1 MNDFLPHQELS
12 PHLWCMHY
20 ASRTGKKM
28 EATEQACTQPHL
40 GAWLRVHAFIL
51 QRWCRREGLWVE
63 VGPRQRC
70 RSPSL
75 RCTCYTN
82 TEEKAWRPTPNAG
95 RNTMSCAL
103 CAQQRHCRFVR
114 VYNLLLFRKGGHLR
128 CGGVVICDPMAWSSR
143 EPSPTSGNQLLQ
155 SKRKFESFSCTE
167 LRSCMY

>member
-70 RSPSL
+70 RSPSP

-82 TEEKAWRPTPNAG
+82 TEEEAWRPKPNTG
-95 RNTMSCAL
+95 KKTMSCPL
-103 CAQQRHCRFVR
+103 CAQRSHCPYGREGSFVA
-114 VYNLLLFRKGGHLR
+114 VEMSWKSA
-128 CGGVVICDPMAWSSR
+128 VTM
-143 EPSPTSGNQLLQ
+143 
-155 SKRKFESFSCTE
+155 
-167 LRSCMY
+167 

>member
-70 RSPSL
+70 RSPSP

-82 TEEKAWRPTPNAG
+82 TEEEAWRPKPNTG
-95 RNTMSCAL
+95 EDHELPSL
-103 CAQQRHCRFVR
+103 CAAKPLSVR
-114 VYNLLLFRKGGHLR
+114 VYNLLLFPEERAVSLQWRCHENQRWQCNSPLRARSRSMKHPWQWCNGDAKKG
-128 CGGVVICDPMAWSSR
+128 S
-143 EPSPTSGNQLLQ
+143 
-155 SKRKFESFSCTE
+155 
-167 LRSCMY
+167 